1 MKMLDLQI
9 NLGIMHIKAVQLP
22 TLDVDIEMTYQVC
35 EICMLI
41 KENNEQKKKE
51 YFFFYLWADQET
63 NFQTFLQVWI
73 HY

>member
-51 YFFFYLWADQET
+51 YFFIYLWADQET

>member
-1 MKMLDLQI
+1 
-9 NLGIMHIKAVQLP
+9 MHIKAVQLP

-51 YFFFYLWADQET
+51 YFFFIYGQIKK
-63 NFQTFLQVWI
+63 QTSKLSFKSGYIIKL
-73 HY
+73 